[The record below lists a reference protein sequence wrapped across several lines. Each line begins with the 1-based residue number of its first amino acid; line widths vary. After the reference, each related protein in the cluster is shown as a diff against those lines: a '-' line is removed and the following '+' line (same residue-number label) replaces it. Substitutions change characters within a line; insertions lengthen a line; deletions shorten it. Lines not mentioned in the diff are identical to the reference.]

1 MLKQLRKTFVL
12 IYVVFALM
20 CPLALADT
28 TTLPNTAPNNTG
40 VIQNDV
46 RVNDLDIEP
55 INVQNVTEDV
65 IPDSHKQSKKVMA
78 FFLKTMMGVAI
89 SAVLLYI
96 VLLFIKK
103 FYQSALVD
111 EEDEYESLDLSTP
124 NNKQDALKSFLNRS
138 IK

>member
-55 INVQNVTEDV
+55 INVQNVKEDV
-65 IPDSHKQSKKVMA
+65 IPDTHKESKKVMA
-78 FFLKTMMGVAI
+78 LFLKTMMGVAI
-89 SAVLLYI
+89 SAILLYI

-111 EEDEYESLDLSTP
+111 EEDEYES
-124 NNKQDALKSFLNRS
+124 
-138 IK
+138 

>member
-55 INVQNVTEDV
+55 INVQNVKEDV
-65 IPDSHKQSKKVMA
+65 IPDTHKESKKVMA
-78 FFLKTMMGVAI
+78 LFLKTMMGVAI

-103 FYQSALVD
+103 FYRSALVD